1 MHKILLAVG
10 ALLWVM
16 SAPAAHAAD
25 KDVPTQA
32 PDDRVLGKAD
42 APITIFEYASLTCPH
57 CAEFD
62 VETLPKIKTEW
73 IDTGKAKLIFR
84 DYPLDQVALRAAM
97 LARCAPPQQSFA
109 FIDAL
114 FHDQANWVMASDQRE
129 SLEHLARLGGIG
141 PDQFGQ
147 CMSDQKLADSVVAE
161 RLVAKDQYGVDSTPT
176 FFINGTKFVG
186 AQPYEAFEQALN
198 AAAGEAAPAASTAAP
213 PPVAA
218 PPVAASTAATPAPS
232 PTASPV
238 STPAPEEAPA
248 AVPPPRSW
256 MQRAV
261 DKVKRMF
268 GY

>member
-62 VETLPKIKTEW
+62 VETLPKVKSEW

-97 LARCAPPQQSFA
+97 LVRCAPPDHAYA

-129 SLEHLARLGGIG
+129 ALGRLARLGGIG
-141 PDQFGQ
+141 PDQFDQ

-161 RLVAKDQYGVDSTPT
+161 RLVATDQYGVDSTPT
-176 FFINGTKFVG
+176 FFINGTKVVG
-186 AQPYEAFEQALN
+186 AQPYDAFAQAL
-198 AAAGEAAPAASTAAP
+198 AAASGQSGAGTAATT
-213 PPVAA
+213 PVTP
-218 PPVAASTAATPAPS
+218 PPVAASTAASAPAPQ
-232 PTASPV
+232 TAAA
-238 STPAPEEAPA
+238 TPPSG
-248 AVPPPRSW
+248 SW
-256 MQRAV
+256 TQSMI